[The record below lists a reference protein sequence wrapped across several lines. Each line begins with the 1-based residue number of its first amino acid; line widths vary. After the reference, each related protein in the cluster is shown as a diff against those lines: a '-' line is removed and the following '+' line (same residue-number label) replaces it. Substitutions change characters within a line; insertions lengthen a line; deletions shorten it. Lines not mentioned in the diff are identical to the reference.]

1 MGYHSGTGGKTRPRR
16 ARGEPGPR
24 VASSEPRGRLQLTTT
39 RDAAD
44 WGRPRQGT
52 ADVLKMSFYRDR
64 VYPRLVS
71 RLGDPSPIRA
81 RRRQLLARAR
91 GDVLEIGVGPGV
103 NFVHY
108 DPQRV
113 TKLYALEPNTG
124 MLRLAEEQRRRTD
137 IEVEFLDLPG
147 ERIPLDDA
155 SIDTVVSTFTL
166 CTIPGVMDAIRGIA
180 RVLKRGGRLI

>member
-1 MGYHSGTGGKTRPRR
+1 
-16 ARGEPGPR
+16 
-24 VASSEPRGRLQLTTT
+24 
-39 RDAAD
+39 
-44 WGRPRQGT
+44 
-52 ADVLKMSFYRDR
+52 MSFYRDR

-155 SIDTVVSTFTL
+155 SIDTLVSTFTL
-166 CTIPGVMDAIRGIA
+166 CTIPGVMDAIRRIA
-180 RVLKRGGRLI
+180 RVLKPGQVDLLRGQRVARAWRSALAAVVGADPPEDVRGSLPDPRHPVAARGGWPAGP